1 MNQGLFQAHNNFF
14 SGSQAQDSF
23 LNQMSST
30 ANSMGVQNM
39 NVNMNFNVNL
49 NVNVNSNGQINKS
62 KNLAGHQQD

>member
-1 MNQGLFQAHNNFF
+1 
-14 SGSQAQDSF
+14 
-23 LNQMSST
+23 MSST